1 MVECL
6 DKSGLVPKDQ
16 PCMSSHTC
24 KLSSGAA
31 ITCGDVVFLHV
42 QPMQGSP
49 PLHAA
54 QVHAFFSLDFGQVAF
69 VEKYCFQETIPSQ
82 YCSKWLVS
90 SPRTLDLVPLE
101 NISCAVAYH
110 AAKGKVTCLT
120 PAFLRFWKNANG
132 GSCISATV
140 SQACIEVQNLLAALV
155 TTCVLSLTGLLFYI

>member
-16 PCMSSHTC
+16 PFMSSHTC
-24 KLSSGAA
+24 KLSSGAT

-54 QVHAFFSLDFGQVAF
+54 QVHAFFSLDFGQVALA
-69 VEKYCFQETIPSQ
+69 EKYCFQETLPSQ

-101 NISCAVAYH
+101 NISCAVTYH

-120 PAFLRFWKNANG
+120 PAFLRF
-132 GSCISATV
+132 
-140 SQACIEVQNLLAALV
+140 
-155 TTCVLSLTGLLFYI
+155 